1 MAAKKK
7 WAAANAILHNALVSQ
22 NEKVW
27 RVGDAD
33 LGRYS
38 FLGGLID
45 LKTNS
50 YSFCLTLLLNRS

>member
-38 FLGGLID
+38 FLGG
-45 LKTNS
+45 
-50 YSFCLTLLLNRS
+50 